1 MTVSFFLQV
10 DLQPVTDRIDRLSPP
25 TDIFRAVA
33 ENAVQLSSSERA
45 SDDLLDELCCNES
58 LAGVSICLY
67 TLVFELLIRSLH
79 LFSCLI
85 VCAQS
90 HQKFNFFLVQ
100 EYLEM
105 LRSDVSKLLEGR
117 SGRDKS

>member
-10 DLQPVTDRIDRLSPP
+10 DLQPVADRIDRLSPP

-58 LAGVSICLY
+58 LAGVSKRLY
-67 TLVFELLIRSLH
+67 TLAFELLIHSLL
-79 LFSCLI
+79 LFSCLL
-85 VCAQS
+85 
-90 HQKFNFFLVQ
+90 LVHNHIKN
-100 EYLEM
+100 LIF
-105 LRSDVSKLLEGR
+105 SCTGIFGDVAI
-117 SGRDKS
+117 